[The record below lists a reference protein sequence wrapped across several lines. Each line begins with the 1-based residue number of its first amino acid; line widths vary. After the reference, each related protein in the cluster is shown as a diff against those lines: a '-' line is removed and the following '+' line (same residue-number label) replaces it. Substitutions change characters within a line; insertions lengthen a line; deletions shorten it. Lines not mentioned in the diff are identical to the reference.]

1 MMTKQDIDAP
11 ARIGTI
17 LMAVLFFLL
26 TRIPAE
32 CQSWKQ
38 SMRGFMGE
46 LAHVVGDG
54 EVGQL
59 PAGIER
65 IELPGVKG
73 LRVPQGIGELDLHA
87 WNGEPG
93 LLNQF
98 RKVAETDQSL
108 VAAINGSFF
117 GTQGVLGQL
126 VVSGKRPPN
135 VRQMPA
141 SFSRCFIAVLRGP
154 NFSRWV
160 LGETAV
166 HGAALC
172 LPEFFTSSRFNRP
185 IRECDRLVH
194 LLGGGGWIVR
204 DRKDVHMEAYGRQK
218 FRFRKEDQ
226 DSRHSVV
233 AMDSS
238 DNLYLLVFET
248 GANLS
253 AVSKMLRTRPEF
265 HDVTDA
271 IFLDGGS
278 SSVMIANGAYLVSPL
293 YLVDKAR
300 YTALFV
306 RLAGWTPNKP

>member
-1 MMTKQDIDAP
+1 M
-11 ARIGTI
+11 
-17 LMAVLFFLL
+17 
-26 TRIPAE
+26 PAE
-32 CQSWKQ
+32 GQSWKQ
-38 SMRGFMGE
+38 SVRGLMGE
-46 LAHVVGDG
+46 LSHAVGDG
-54 EVGQL
+54 EVGSL
-59 PAGIER
+59 PAGIDR
-65 IELPGVKG
+65 IDLPGMKG
-73 LRVPQGIGELDLHA
+73 LRVSQGIVELDLHA
-87 WNGEPG
+87 WNDGPG

-98 RKVAETDQSL
+98 RHAAAADRGL

-126 VVSGKRPPN
+126 VVSGQRPPN
-135 VRQMPA
+135 IRQMPA

-154 NFSRWV
+154 HFPRWV

-172 LPEFFTSSRFNRP
+172 LPEFFTRSRFNRP
-185 IRECDRLVH
+185 IRDCDRLVH
-194 LLGGGGWIVR
+194 LLGGGGWIIR

-226 DSRHSVV
+226 DSRHSVI
-233 AMDSS
+233 AMDSE

-248 GANLS
+248 GANLA
-253 AVSKMLRTRPEF
+253 AVAKMLRTRPEF
-265 HDVTDA
+265 RDVTDA

-278 SSVMIANGAYLVSPL
+278 SSVMIANGAYLVPPL

-306 RLAGWTPNKP
+306 RLAGWTPGPNE

>member
-1 MMTKQDIDAP
+1 MMTKNTVDVS
-11 ARIGTI
+11 ARRWI
-17 LMAVLFFLL
+17 ALL
-26 TRIPAE
+26 TFFSLLFRQIPAE

-38 SMRGFMGE
+38 SVRGFMGE
-46 LAHVVGDG
+46 LSRTVGDG
-54 EVGQL
+54 EVGSL
-59 PAGIER
+59 PAGIEK
-65 IELPGVKG
+65 IDLPGVKG
-73 LRVPQGIGELDLHA
+73 LRVDKGIGDLGLHA

-93 LLNQF
+93 LLGQF
-98 RKVAETDQSL
+98 RKTAEADGSL

-126 VVSGKRPPN
+126 VVCGKRPQN
-135 VRQMPA
+135 IRQMPA

-154 NFSRWV
+154 SFRRWI

-166 HGAALC
+166 RGSSLC
-172 LPEFFTSSRFNRP
+172 LPEFFSSSRFNRP
-185 IRECDRLVH
+185 IRDGDRLEH
-194 LLGGGGWIVR
+194 LLGGGGWIIR
-204 DRKDVHMEAYGRQK
+204 DRNDVHMEAYGRQK

-226 DSRHSVV
+226 DSRHSVI
-233 AMDSS
+233 AMDSQDS
-238 DNLYLLVFET
+238 LYLLVFET
-248 GANLS
+248 GANLA
-253 AVSKMLRTRPEF
+253 AVAKMLRTMPEF

-306 RLAGWTPNKP
+306 RLAGWTPEKP